1 MEKLNRCIFSLKITN
16 YLKKIDD
23 IWNKFSKSMKK
34 NLMVNPSTIKKFLKT
49 KITSYGDK
57 ATDFHDDKMPKL
69 SSNYICLVVILI
81 DFVLKKM
88 KSVILKCF
96 WKNLNLLKRKKRWL
110 DILLILLI
118 IWNFFLMI
126 LINKILIMKIK
137 KE

>member
-1 MEKLNRCIFSLKITN
+1 MKITN

-49 KITSYGDK
+49 KITSYGDT

-96 WKNLNLLKRKKRWL
+96 
-110 DILLILLI
+110 
-118 IWNFFLMI
+118 
-126 LINKILIMKIK
+126 
-137 KE
+137 